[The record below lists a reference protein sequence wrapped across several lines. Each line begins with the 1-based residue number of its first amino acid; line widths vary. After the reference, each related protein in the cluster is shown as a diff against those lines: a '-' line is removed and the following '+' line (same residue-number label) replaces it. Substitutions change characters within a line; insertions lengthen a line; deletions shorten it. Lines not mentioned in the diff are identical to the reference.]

1 MMENLTDRLK
11 EHARRQGADL
21 VGIASIDRFEEV
33 APHEHPASILPEAKS
48 VIVLA
53 REIPRGAL
61 RGIEEGTTWWA
72 ATDVLAPRIS
82 YEVCRF
88 LEGERWEGVP
98 IYPLS
103 LARWPEGVAVA
114 PDKPAPNVTPS
125 FTYGAVAA
133 GLGEIGYCRVFLTP
147 EFGHRQQLGM
157 VITDAE
163 LRPDPL
169 SEDRV
174 CEGLDCA
181 ACIGGCP
188 LGAISAEETEGVS
201 VAGREATVG
210 KINFTACRKCPNG
223 AFANRSDQRGQPNRI
238 SAACMR
244 ACMVHL
250 EETGRLEKKYHQP
263 FRRREPW
270 ALDLLDAPADERTYA
285 LRVLTP

>member
-1 MMENLTDRLK
+1 MQELTERLK
-11 EHARRQGADL
+11 THAKEKGADL
-21 VGIASIDRFEEV
+21 VGIAAMDRFDGV
-33 APHEHPASILPEAKS
+33 SPQAHPASILPEAKA
-48 VIVLA
+48 VIMLA
-53 REIPRGAL
+53 REIPRGRL

-72 ATDVLAPRIS
+72 VDGVLDPRIS

-98 IYPLS
+98 IYPLA
-103 LARWPEGVAVA
+103 LERWPEGIAVA
-114 PDKPAPNVTPS
+114 PGRPAPNVTPS

-133 GLGEIGYCRVFLTP
+133 GLGEVGYGNVFLTP

-163 LRPDPL
+163 LVPDL
-169 SEDRV
+169 LAETSV
-174 CEGLDCA
+174 CEGLNCA
-181 ACIGGCP
+181 ACVRGCP
-188 LGAISAEETEGVS
+188 LGAISAEETEDV
-201 VAGREATVG
+201 VIAGRAAAVG

-223 AFANRSDQRGQPNRI
+223 AFAERSDQKGQPNRI

-244 ACMVHL
+244 ACMVRL
-250 EETGRLEKKYHQP
+250 EETGRLLKTYHQR

-270 ALDLLDAPADERTYA
+270 ALDILDAPAAERTYS